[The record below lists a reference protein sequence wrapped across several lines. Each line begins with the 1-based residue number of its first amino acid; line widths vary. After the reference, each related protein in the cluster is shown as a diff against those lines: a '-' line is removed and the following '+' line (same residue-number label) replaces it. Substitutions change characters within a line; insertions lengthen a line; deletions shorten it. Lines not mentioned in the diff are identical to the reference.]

1 MGRETCKYCRSY
13 FGDLPIVPR
22 SCDCCPVGGGR
33 SRDVFKTGAAL
44 DKGDSMKHEDAVEWL
59 DEMESALVRAEM
71 ARKDIDLIVTMRAV
85 RKMLESEV
93 RNVRKEKRE

>member
-1 MGRETCKYCRSY
+1 
-13 FGDLPIVPR
+13 
-22 SCDCCPVGGGR
+22 
-33 SRDVFKTGAAL
+33 
-44 DKGDSMKHEDAVEWL
+44 MKHEDAVEWL